1 MLCYYIPNIF
11 LAIKYILYSKLDY
24 IHKKG
29 KNSFTSL
36 AMQDLH
42 LSFFHA
48 FFGALCITFVF
59 KSAPNVYSITIAI
72 NSLEGKYQ
80 MLAVPFV
87 MKVFTGTTTTV
98 NIHIICTVGLLLS

>member
-1 MLCYYIPNIF
+1 MLCYYISNIF
-11 LAIKYILYSKLDY
+11 CAIKYILYSKLDY
-24 IHKKG
+24 IQKEL

-36 AMQDLH
+36 AMQDQH

-48 FFGALCITFVF
+48 FFGALCITFVL

-87 MKVFTGTTTTV
+87 MKVFTGRTATV
-98 NIHIICTVGLLLS
+98 NIHMICTV